1 MFGPTKNLTVLT
13 CESSLIDLS
22 DFSSFKIAKHPG
34 TLGNI
39 LAAAING
46 ELKLFD
52 MKEDRE
58 IPSEFLHSDFDQVN
72 DTSIC
77 IKSFNI
83 IEGDWLVILTLSDG
97 RIYRSN
103 VDEFSVDS
111 FTFEQVGAVEGGLSA
126 AEWSPDFNILVL
138 ITSLNRRI
146 LLSRDFEPIEE
157 GPVQVEDFG
166 SEEMISIG
174 WGKKETQFH
183 GTLGKSAAISVAQ
196 IKMERVEGDEGDAR
210 ISWRADGNYFAISTL
225 DTDAGRRIRVYDRT
239 GNLLS
244 TSEPIEGLES
254 SLTWRP
260 NGSIIA
266 STQFLKAQ
274 NKRQVVFFERNGLRH
289 GEFILQPHKDVKDL
303 YWSSDSNVLAV
314 VYKSEEVELWCSSNY
329 HWYLKTRL
337 PIGKVKCVSWDP
349 EKLILTAVTD
359 RSHVFTLVWDET
371 TCGSCFAVVDGN
383 SLHLTPLNICNIP
396 PPMSLLQLTFS
407 NVPDAVTLKS
417 TGQNCFKVVVALPGV
432 IEIYSVSLSAKRSAF
447 TFELL
452 KSFEIE
458 DRLIQ
463 IESCVDGFMATNL
476 EGTEVF
482 LLSNAAATSEDVI
495 KTFLPAKCFR
505 ISPNCGRIILIDLTV
520 HEVID
525 GILNFCAVLGNKGEW
540 ISFLEAENV
549 HLIMNEKGWLWA
561 NDNLIMTQATSFAV
575 IEQFVL
581 ITTHTHQL
589 VFLPRGKNNVENW
602 ESLSRAAFEGKNGNE
617 EIQRRV
623 ERGAL
628 LVLAVPETS
637 GVVLQMPR
645 GNLET
650 INPRAMVLASLRQ
663 HLNALEYRAAYALC
677 RRHRIDLNILHDHA
691 PELFIQTIGKF
702 VKDLESADYLNIF
715 LSSLRDEDVSKTKY
729 AGFSN
734 NNNNLVLGGFVEKIN
749 SVSEAILKVLKEDSL
764 SWIDSI
770 MTVYVVQQPPRLEDA
785 LNCVVEL
792 AQSGRN
798 SEIIEKSMKYLL
810 FLVPAEKLFDVALG
824 MYQLPLALSIGRRSQ
839 KDPKDFEPFLEELAS
854 LSELNRKYKIN
865 DHLQRYSIALECLYQ
880 DSRVGLEEFLN
891 YMKKYQL
898 YKEAVAISA
907 DGKKE
912 GLYKQVLESFGDYL
926 MTTGDQE
933 SAVCCYKRSGNWAK
947 LVDASI
953 AAGCWMEFAEGFK
966 RQTKEIDESKAS
978 ALISTLKGQGRAQEA
993 VKFCRF
999 SGLPAYKLA
1008 IETGLFAE
1016 AASIQPELDEAFFE
1030 ALNLSGKKLKARLE
1044 ELSSDLAGKTERILR
1059 IQRSFLS
1066 GPPKSI
1072 DHSSGGSD
1080 AMISDNVSEMSFR
1093 TSNTTIKTRTTNA
1106 SRKSTT
1112 STKKTER
1119 NRTRDRPGS
1128 PHERE
1133 FLLFNIRDLISQ
1145 IHQLAPEVKEN
1156 LKNLIEFND
1165 ERDAAMN
1172 LPREISNLYKKL
1184 CSSVSSF
1191 TEEFRKIQVP
1201 LISCFNG
1208 NGQAVNEQGTLIENP
1223 MVDPLNAKFELLP
1236 NFGLPATWSIK
1247 LF

>member
-1 MFGPTKNLTVLT
+1 MFGPTKNLTLLT
-13 CESSLIDLS
+13 CESSFTDLS
-22 DFSSFKIAKHPG
+22 EFSSFKVAKHPG
-34 TLGNI
+34 TLGSV
-39 LAAAING
+39 LAAING
-46 ELKLFD
+46 EVKIFD
-52 MKEDRE
+52 MKEDKE
-58 IPSEFLHSDFDQVN
+58 IPSEFLHSDIDQIN
-72 DTSIC
+72 DFSVC

-83 IEGDWLVILTLSDG
+83 IEGDWLAILTLSDG
-97 RIYRSN
+97 RIYRSS

-138 ITSLNRRI
+138 ITALNRRI
-146 LLSRDFEPIEE
+146 LLSREFEPIEE
-157 GPVQVEDFG
+157 GPIQVEDFG

-183 GTLGKSAAISVAQ
+183 GTLGKSAAIAVSQV
-196 IKMERVEGDEGDAR
+196 KLEKVERDDGQAR
-210 ISWRADGNYFAISTL
+210 ISWRADGNYFSISTL
-225 DTDAGRRIRVYDRT
+225 DIDSGRRIRVYDRT
-239 GNLLS
+239 GHLLS
-244 TSEPIEGLES
+244 TSEPIEGLEN
-254 SLTWRP
+254 SLAWRP

-289 GEFILQPHKDVKDL
+289 GEFLLQPQKEVKDL
-303 YWSSDSNVLAV
+303 YWSSDSNTLAV
-314 VYKSEEVELWCSSNY
+314 VYKSEEVELWSSSNY
-329 HWYLKTRL
+329 HWYLKNRL
-337 PIGKVKCVSWDP
+337 PVGAVKCLTWDP
-349 EKLILTAVTD
+349 EKLILTAIND
-359 RSHVFTLVWDET
+359 RSHVFTLVWDQT
-371 TCGSCFAVVDGN
+371 TCDSCFAVVDGK

-396 PPMSLLQLTFS
+396 PPMSLLQLNFS
-407 NVPDAVTLKS
+407 NVPYAVNLKHS
-417 TGQNCFKVVVALPGV
+417 GQNCFKVAVALPGAF
-432 IEIYSVSLSAKRSAF
+432 EIYSVLLSEKRSAC
-447 TFELL
+447 TFKLL
-452 KSFEIE
+452 KSFEIG

-463 IESCVDGFMATNL
+463 IEPCTAGFIATNL

-482 LLSNAAATSEDVI
+482 IFSDEINKIS
-495 KTFLPAKCFR
+495 LPEKCLR
-505 ISPNCGRIILIDLTV
+505 ILPNCGQIVLIDRTV
-520 HEVID
+520 HKVSD
-525 GILNFCAVLGNKGEW
+525 GILDFCASLENKGEW

-549 HLIMNEKGWLWA
+549 HLVMNEKGWLWA

-589 VFLPRGKNNVENW
+589 VFLPRGNNIENW
-602 ESLSRAAFEGKNGNE
+602 ENLSRAALEGQNGNE

-628 LVLAVPETS
+628 LVSAVPESS

-663 HLNALEYRAAYALC
+663 HLKALEYRAAYALC

-702 VKDLESADYLNIF
+702 VKDLESVDHLNIF

-734 NNNNLVLGGFVEKIN
+734 NSNGNNTNKNLVLSGFIEKIN

-764 SWIDSI
+764 TWIDSI

-785 LNCVVEL
+785 LNCIIEL
-792 AQSGRN
+792 TQAGRN

-810 FLVPAEKLFDVALG
+810 FLVPADKLFDVSLG

-854 LSELNRKYKIN
+854 LSELNRKFKIN
-865 DHLQRYSIALECLYQ
+865 DHLQRYPQALECLYQ
-880 DSRVGLEEFLN
+880 NSMIGSEEFLN

-898 YKEAVAISA
+898 YKEAVYISA

-912 GLYKQVLESFGDYL
+912 GLYKQVFEIFGDYL

-933 SAVCCYKRSGNWAK
+933 SAVCCYKRSGNWQK
-947 LVDASI
+947 LIDSSVI
-953 AAGCWMEFAEGFK
+953 AGCWMEFVEGFK
-966 RQTKEIDESKAS
+966 CQTKEIDESKAS
-978 ALISTLKGQGRAQEA
+978 ALISTLKGQGKSKEA
-993 VKFCRF
+993 VQFCRI
-999 SGLPAYKLA
+999 SGLSAYKLA

-1016 AASIQPELDEAFFE
+1016 AVSIQPELDDSFFE
-1030 ALNLSGKKLKARLE
+1030 ALNSQGQKLKNRLQE
-1044 ELSSDLAGKTERILR
+1044 FSNDFAGKTERILR
-1059 IQRSFLS
+1059 IQRAFLC
-1066 GPPKSI
+1066 GPTKTVDNSTG
-1072 DHSSGGSD
+1072 DD
-1080 AMISDNVSEMSFR
+1080 LMISDNASEMSFR

-1145 IHQLAPEVKEN
+1145 IYRFAPEVKDA
-1156 LKNLIEFND
+1156 LKNLVEFND

-1184 CSSVSSF
+1184 CSSVSMF
-1191 TEEFRKIQVP
+1191 VEEFRKIKVP
-1201 LISCFNG
+1201 IISYFNG

-1223 MVDPLNAKFELLP
+1223 MIDPLDVKFELP
-1236 NFGLPATWSIK
+1236 ADFGLFSTWSIK

>member
-13 CESSLIDLS
+13 CESSSTDLTE
-22 DFSSFKIAKHPG
+22 FSSFKVAKHPG
-34 TLGNI
+34 TLVNV
-39 LAAAING
+39 LAAING
-46 ELKLFD
+46 EVKFFD

-58 IPSEFLHSDFDQVN
+58 IPSEFLHSDSDQVE
-72 DTSIC
+72 DPAVC

-83 IEGDWLVILTLSDG
+83 IEGDWLAILTLSDG
-97 RIYRSN
+97 RIYSST
-103 VDEFSVDS
+103 VDEFSMDS

-126 AEWSPDFNILVL
+126 AEWSPDFSILVL
-138 ITSLNRRI
+138 ITGLNRRI

-183 GTLGKSAAISVAQ
+183 GTLGKSAAISVSQ
-196 IKMERVEGDEGDAR
+196 VKMERVEGDDGGAR
-210 ISWRADGNYFAISTL
+210 ISWRADGNYFAVSTL

-239 GNLLS
+239 GHLLS
-244 TSEPIEGLES
+244 TSEPIEGLEN
-254 SLTWRP
+254 SLAWRP

-266 STQFLKAQ
+266 STQFLKVQ

-289 GEFILQPHKDVKDL
+289 GEFLLQPQKEVKDL

-314 VYKSEEVELWCSSNY
+314 VFKSEEVELWSSSNY

-337 PIGKVKCVSWDP
+337 PVGIVKCLSWDP

-359 RSHVFTLVWDET
+359 RSHVFTLVWDQT
-371 TCGSCFAVVDGN
+371 TCDSCFAVVDGK
-383 SLHLTPLNICNIP
+383 SLNLTPLNICNIP
-396 PPMSLLQLTFS
+396 PPMSLLQLNFS
-407 NVPDAVTLKS
+407 NVPDAVALKCS
-417 TGQNCFKVVVALPGV
+417 GQNCFQVAVALPGSF
-432 IEIYSVSLSAKRSAF
+432 EIYSFSLSAKRSAC

-452 KSFEIE
+452 KSIEIK

-463 IESCVDGFMATNL
+463 VESCAEGFIATNL

-482 LLSNAAATSEDVI
+482 LVFYEEMKKISLPEKCSRILS
-495 KTFLPAKCFR
+495 
-505 ISPNCGRIILIDLTV
+505 NCGRIVLVDRTV
-520 HEVID
+520 HKVSDVILD
-525 GILNFCAVLGNKGEW
+525 FCAAIENKGEW
-540 ISFLEAENV
+540 ISYLEPENV
-549 HLIMNEKGWLWA
+549 HLVMNEKGWLWA

-575 IEQFVL
+575 VDQFVL
-581 ITTHTHQL
+581 ITTHSHQL
-589 VFLPRGKNNVENW
+589 VFLPRGNVENW
-602 ESLSRAAFEGKNGNE
+602 ESLSRAALEGQNGNE

-628 LVLAVPETS
+628 LVSAVPETS

-702 VKDLESADYLNIF
+702 VKDLESVDHLNIF

-734 NNNNLVLGGFVEKIN
+734 NKNSSLIGFVEKIN

-764 SWIDSI
+764 TWIDSI
-770 MTVYVVQQPPRLEDA
+770 MTVYVVQQPSRLEDA
-785 LNCVVEL
+785 LNCIVEL
-792 AQSGRN
+792 AQTGRS

-854 LSELNRKYKIN
+854 LSDLNRKFKIN
-865 DHLQRYSIALECLYQ
+865 DHLQRYPLALECLNQ
-880 DSRVGLEEFLN
+880 DPTIGSEEFLN
-891 YMKKYQL
+891 YMIKYQL

-907 DGKKE
+907 NGNKV
-912 GLYKQVLESFGDYL
+912 GLYKQVLELFGDYL

-933 SAVCCYKRSGNWAK
+933 SAVCCYKRSGNWEK

-953 AAGCWMEFAEGFK
+953 AAGCWIEFIEGNK
-966 RQTKEIDESKAS
+966 RQNKEIEESKAL
-978 ALISTLKGQGRAQEA
+978 ALILTLKGQGKAKEA
-993 VKFCRF
+993 VQFCRI

-1016 AASIQPELDEAFFE
+1016 AASIQLELDETFFE
-1030 ALNLSGKKLKARLE
+1030 ALNSHGRKLKARLE
-1044 ELSSDLAGKTERILR
+1044 ELLNDFAGKTERILR
-1059 IQRSFLS
+1059 IQRAFLA
-1066 GPPKSI
+1066 GPLKPV
-1072 DHSSGGSD
+1072 DGPSGGD
-1080 AMISDNVSEMSFR
+1080 GDGMINDNASEMSFR

-1106 SRKSTT
+1106 SRKS
-1112 STKKTER
+1112 SASSKKTER

-1145 IHQLAPEVKEN
+1145 IYRFAPEVKET
-1156 LKNLIEFND
+1156 LKNLVEFNNEID
-1165 ERDAAMN
+1165 VAMN

-1191 TEEFRKIQVP
+1191 VEEFRKIQVP
-1201 LISCFNG
+1201 AICYFNG
-1208 NGQAVNEQGTLIENP
+1208 NGQAVNDQGTLIENL
-1223 MVDPLNAKFELLP
+1223 MIDPLDAKFELP
-1236 NFGLPATWSIK
+1236 ADFGLPATWSIK